1 MSDLW
6 TRLISNPYVLRS
18 SPLVR
23 SLFDILG
30 LCYISEKPPLSLLG
44 VANEPSFTQKASSR
58 LIRKI
63 LNSCRDTS
71 RQGVD
76 QRGMQDLIPAVL
88 YPLLNL
94 ASPIPGQ
101 GQPGMQAVRTC
112 ISKKVQVCLYCTSFT
127 CLAFEQ
133 LYIWSYFQVSQRL
146 KNLLCCLLS
155 SLFGLQFNYKWRR
168 DSLRDQPYYG
178 DWWGPLWKPYG
189 DMENDKEEKVLLEIS
204 QRWRLT
210 RTVENAISHCFGN
223 HWPQS
228 ATSWNTTWTS

>member
-1 MSDLW
+1 MQDLLTHLICCPLLTYISISPPCLPGHTEYIHMSDLW

-23 SLFDILG
+23 SLFDILR

-76 QRGMQDLIPAVL
+76 QRGMQDLIPALV

-101 GQPGMQAVRTC
+101 GQPGMQPVRTC
-112 ISKKVQVCLYCTSFT
+112 ISKKFKFVYIALVLHAWHLNSCT
-127 CLAFEQ
+127 
-133 LYIWSYFQVSQRL
+133 
-146 KNLLCCLLS
+146 
-155 SLFGLQFNYKWRR
+155 FGHIFKCPR
-168 DSLRDQPYYG
+168 D
-178 DWWGPLWKPYG
+178 
-189 DMENDKEEKVLLEIS
+189 
-204 QRWRLT
+204 
-210 RTVENAISHCFGN
+210 
-223 HWPQS
+223 
-228 ATSWNTTWTS
+228 

>member
-1 MSDLW
+1 MSELW
-6 TRLISNPYVLRS
+6 THLILS
-18 SPLVR
+18 SCTILIWQPW
-23 SLFDILG
+23 SLLHFI
-30 LCYISEKPPLSLLG
+30 LSLLG

-94 ASPIPGQ
+94 PNTRSGSARDATGKN
-101 GQPGMQAVRTC
+101 MHL
-112 ISKKVQVCLYCTSFT
+112 KKFQVCLYCTSFT

-146 KNLLCCLLS
+146 KKS
-155 SLFGLQFNYKWRR
+155 SLLLPLLTLWFTIQLQMKERLSQRSAILWRLMR
-168 DSLRDQPYYG
+168 ASLKAIWWYGEWQRRKGPLGDQPE
-178 DWWGPLWKPYG
+178 
-189 DMENDKEEKVLLEIS
+189 METN
-204 QRWRLT
+204 
-210 RTVENAISHCFGN
+210 
-223 HWPQS
+223 
-228 ATSWNTTWTS
+228 

>member
-1 MSDLW
+1 MQDLLTHLICCPLLTYISISPPSFPGHTDYIHMSDLW

-101 GQPGMQAVRTC
+101 GQPGMQPVRTC
-112 ISKKVQVCLYCTSFT
+112 ISKNFKFVYIALVLHAWHLNSCT
-127 CLAFEQ
+127 
-133 LYIWSYFQVSQRL
+133 
-146 KNLLCCLLS
+146 
-155 SLFGLQFNYKWRR
+155 FGHIFKCPR
-168 DSLRDQPYYG
+168 D
-178 DWWGPLWKPYG
+178 
-189 DMENDKEEKVLLEIS
+189 
-204 QRWRLT
+204 
-210 RTVENAISHCFGN
+210 
-223 HWPQS
+223 
-228 ATSWNTTWTS
+228 

>member
-146 KNLLCCLLS
+146 KKIFSAACS
-155 SLFGLQFNYKWRR
+155 PHSLVYNSITNEG
-168 DSLRDQPYYG
+168 
-178 DWWGPLWKPYG
+178 
-189 DMENDKEEKVLLEIS
+189 ETLLEIS
-204 QRWRLT
+204 HIMETDLDEVLFESHMEIWRMT
-210 RTVENAISHCFGN
+210 KKR
-223 HWPQS
+223 S
-228 ATSWNTTWTS
+228 ARDGD

>member
-94 ASPIPGQ
+94 TSPIPGQ
-101 GQPGMQAVRTC
+101 GQPRMQAVRTC
-112 ISKKVQVCLYCTSFT
+112 ISKNLQVCLYCTSFT

-146 KNLLCCLLS
+146 KKIFSAACS
-155 SLFGLQFNYKWRR
+155 PHSLVYNSITNEG
-168 DSLRDQPYYG
+168 
-178 DWWGPLWKPYG
+178 
-189 DMENDKEEKVLLEIS
+189 ETLLEIS
-204 QRWRLT
+204 HIMETDLDEVLFESHMEIWRMT
-210 RTVENAISHCFGN
+210 KKR
-223 HWPQS
+223 S
-228 ATSWNTTWTS
+228 ARDGD

>member
-1 MSDLW
+1 MQDLLTHLICCPLLTYISISPPCLPGHTEYIHMSDLW

-76 QRGMQDLIPAVL
+76 QRGMQDPIPAVL
-88 YPLLNL
+88 LSTWPAQY
-94 ASPIPGQ
+94 Q
-101 GQPGMQAVRTC
+101 VR
-112 ISKKVQVCLYCTSFT
+112 
-127 CLAFEQ
+127 
-133 LYIWSYFQVSQRL
+133 VSQGC
-146 KNLLCCLLS
+146 K
-155 SLFGLQFNYKWRR
+155 Q
-168 DSLRDQPYYG
+168 
-178 DWWGPLWKPYG
+178 
-189 DMENDKEEKVLLEIS
+189 
-204 QRWRLT
+204 
-210 RTVENAISHCFGN
+210 
-223 HWPQS
+223 
-228 ATSWNTTWTS
+228 